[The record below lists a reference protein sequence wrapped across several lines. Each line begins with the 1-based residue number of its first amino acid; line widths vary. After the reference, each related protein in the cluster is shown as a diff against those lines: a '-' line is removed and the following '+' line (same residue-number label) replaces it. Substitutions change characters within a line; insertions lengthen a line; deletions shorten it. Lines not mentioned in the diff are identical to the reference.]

1 MQHKRNPIKTAIAV
15 AGGRGPASEALKSDP
30 ATLSRWVKLGRMPA
44 DKIGPLCRL
53 GDNRVKPE
61 EILDF
66 CEANASQAEKA
77 AA

>member
-1 MQHKRNPIKTAIAV
+1 MQHPPNPIKTAITL
-15 AGGRGPASEALKSDP
+15 AGGRGIAAEALSTDP
-30 ATLSRWVKLGRMPA
+30 TTLSRWVKQGRMPA

-53 GDNRVKPE
+53 GQNKVTPQ

-66 CEANASQAEKA
+66 CEASALSEKA

>member
-1 MQHKRNPIKTAIAV
+1 MQHLTNPIKTAIAL
-15 AGGRGPASEALKSDP
+15 AGGRGPAAEALKTDP

-53 GDNRVKPE
+53 GGERVTTK

-66 CEANASQAEKA
+66 CEVNAPREKVEV
-77 AA
+77 